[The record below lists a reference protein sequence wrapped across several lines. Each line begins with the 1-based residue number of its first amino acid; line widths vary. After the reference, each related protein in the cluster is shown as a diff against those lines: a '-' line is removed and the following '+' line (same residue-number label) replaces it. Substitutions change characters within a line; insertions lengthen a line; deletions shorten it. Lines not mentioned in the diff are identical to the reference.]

1 VLGIIDPAFVEE
13 NGGITPDERNEYV
26 STHTAGSGPWML
38 DTWEQGTRIVLVRNP
53 DYWQGW
59 DGEHVEDVVLETVPE
74 ESTRLLRLERGDV
87 DIATVTPT
95 SLPALEERIAE
106 QSLPIVIQKERD
118 GQPLLS
124 LSTMWLNLNNQML
137 PTSDINVR
145 KALIHAFNYDLWI
158 EQVLNGY
165 GLRMEGMIPRGVL
178 GHVEDYPSY
187 PYDLGLAAEFLELA
201 SDDAKAAL
209 ADGLPFRYSPGYV
222 IQTEGALLWQQDLA
236 SIGINLVLEEID
248 QATLA
253 SLQTTAPG
261 VPIVEARWFPDYPDP
276 DNFINA
282 ALTSYWPPDGRVEQ
296 DPEARA
302 EIYGEL
308 EIYFHEQASILMLAE
323 PSGAINPW
331 NGRATWVQGFEVNPM
346 IHPLY
351 YPVYK
356 EVPA

>member
-1 VLGIIDPAFVEE
+1 
-13 NGGITPDERNEYV
+13 
-26 STHTAGSGPWML
+26 
-38 DTWEQGTRIVLVRNP
+38 VLVRNP

-59 DGEHVEDVVLETVPE
+59 DGDHVDEVVLETVPE

-87 DIATVTPT
+87 DIATVTAT
-95 SLPALEERIAE
+95 SLPALEQRIAE
-106 QSLPIVIQKERD
+106 QNLPIVIQKERD

-124 LSTMWLNLNNQML
+124 LSTMWLNLNHQML

-165 GLRMEGMIPRGVL
+165 GLRMQGMIPRGVL
-178 GHVEDYPSY
+178 GHVEDYPMY
-187 PYDLGLAAEFLELA
+187 PYDLEQAQAFLDEA
-201 SDDAKAAL
+201 STEAKAAL
-209 ADGLPFRYSPGYV
+209 EEGLPFRYSPGYV

-248 QATLA
+248 QATLS
-253 SLQTTAPG
+253 SLQTSEPG

-282 ALTSYWPPDGRVEQ
+282 ARTDYWPPEGYGAAFAGDDTTDDLVARGRTEQ
-296 DPEARA
+296 DPEQRA
-302 EIYGEL
+302 EIYREL
-308 EIYFHEQASILMLAE
+308 ELHFHDQASILMLAE
-323 PSGAINPW
+323 LSGAINPW
-331 NGRATWVQGFEVNPM
+331 NGRAEWVQGFEVNPM

-351 YPVYK
+351 YNVSK
-356 EVPA
+356 ASPA